1 MQKTNDGNSLQVAI
15 LLYDGMTALDAIGPY
30 EVLQAP
36 GLKTDVRF
44 VATERGVKR
53 TDFGKLRLTAD
64 YSLDETLKPDI
75 LLVPGT
81 PYPQAVMGDPKVI
94 EWIAQTHQTTKWTT
108 SVCTGA
114 LALAA
119 AGVLRGLNATTHWLA
134 HDVLIQFGATPVKE
148 RVVRDGKV
156 FTAAGVSSG
165 IDMALTLVAEEFG
178 TEAAQ
183 LTQLLIEYDP
193 HPPFNAGSPEKA
205 PAQIVSL
212 AREGFAKLQATPR

>member
-1 MQKTNDGNSLQVAI
+1 MEQANDGKTLQVAI

-64 YSLDETLKPDI
+64 YSLNETPSPDI
-75 LLVPGT
+75 LLIPGT

-94 EWIAQTHQTTKWTT
+94 EWISQAHNTTKWTT

-114 LALAA
+114 LGLAA
-119 AGVLRGLNATTHWLA
+119 AGVLRGLKATTHWLA
-134 HDVLIQFGATPVKE
+134 HDVLKQFGATPVKE

-178 TEAAQ
+178 ADAAQ

-193 HPPFNAGSPEKA
+193 QPPFNAGSPENA
-205 PAQIVSL
+205 PSLIVNA
-212 AREGFAKLQATPR
+212 AREAFAKLQETQ

>member
-1 MQKTNDGNSLQVAI
+1 MEQASDGKILQVAI

-44 VATERGVKR
+44 VATERGIKR

-64 YSLDETLKPDI
+64 YSLDETPRPDI
-75 LLVPGT
+75 LLIPGT
-81 PYPQAVMGDPKVI
+81 PYPQAVMGNPKVI
-94 EWIAQTHQTTKWTT
+94 EWITQAHKTTKWTT

-119 AGVLRGLNATTHWLA
+119 AGVLQGLKATTHWLA
-134 HDVLIQFGATPVKE
+134 LDALKQFGATPTKE
-148 RVVRDGKV
+148 RVVRQGKV

-165 IDMALTLVAEEFG
+165 IDMALTLVTEEFG
-178 TEAAQ
+178 ADAAQ

-193 HPPFNAGSPEKA
+193 HPPFNTGSPDKA
-205 PAQIVSL
+205 PAQIVTA
-212 AREGFAKLQATPR
+212 AREGFAKLQAIPN

>member
-1 MQKTNDGNSLQVAI
+1 MKQSNDGKTLQVAI

-44 VATERGVKR
+44 VATERGIKR

-64 YSLDETLKPDI
+64 YSLEQTPRPDI
-75 LLVPGT
+75 LLIPGT
-81 PYPQAVMGDPKVI
+81 PYPEAVMGDPQVI
-94 EWIAQTHQTTKWTT
+94 EWITQAHKTTKWTT

-119 AGVLRGLNATTHWLA
+119 AGVLQGLQATTHWLA
-134 HDVLIQFGATPVKE
+134 LDVLKQLGAIPTKK

-165 IDMALTLVAEEFG
+165 IDMAITLVAEEFG
-178 TEAAQ
+178 TNAAQ

-193 HPPFNAGSPEKA
+193 QPPFNAGSPEKA
-205 PAQIVSL
+205 PSVIVNE
-212 AREGFAKLQATPR
+212 AREAFAKLQATAQ

>member
-1 MQKTNDGNSLQVAI
+1 MNDGKSLRIAT

-64 YSLDETLKPDI
+64 YSLDETPSPDI
-75 LLVPGT
+75 LLIPGT

-94 EWIAQTHQTTKWTT
+94 EWITQAHKTTKWTT

-119 AGVLRGLNATTHWLA
+119 AGVLQGLQATTHWLA
-134 HDVLIQFGATPVKE
+134 LDALKQFGAIPTKE
-148 RVVRDGKV
+148 RVVRQGKV
-156 FTAAGVSSG
+156 FTAAGISSG

-178 TEAAQ
+178 ADAAQ

-193 HPPFNAGSPEKA
+193 QPPFNAGNPDKA
-205 PAQIVSL
+205 SAAIVSE
-212 AREGFAKLQATPR
+212 ARKAFAKLQATAY